1 MSSNKI
7 NSVENLIDEFRK
19 LPGIGPKS
27 AKRIVYHLLK
37 QPGEDIDKF
46 SKALTDMK
54 EKVRFCEEC
63 FNISENAK
71 CPVCS
76 DPGRNTKIICVV
88 EKISDVAV
96 IENTG
101 QFTGLYHVL
110 GGLLSPIENIGP
122 EEIRIP
128 KLIERIKT
136 FGVTEVILALNPTV
150 EGDSTATYIN
160 KILKKFDIKTT
171 KLASGLPVGGDIEY
185 ADQVTVGRAFLGR
198 TEL

>member
-7 NSVENLIDEFRK
+7 SSVENLIDEFRK

-27 AKRIVYHLLK
+27 AKRIVYYLLK
-37 QPGEDIDKF
+37 QSREDIEDF

-54 EKVRFCEEC
+54 DKVKFCQEC
-63 FNISENAK
+63 FNISEDEK
-71 CPVCS
+71 CPICNDS
-76 DPGRNTKIICVV
+76 GRNNQIICIV
-88 EKISDVAV
+88 EKISDVSV
-96 IENTG
+96 IESSG

-128 KLIERIKT
+128 KLIERIKIL
-136 FGVTEVILALNPTV
+136 GITEVVLALNPTV
-150 EGDSTATYIN
+150 EGDSTATYLN
-160 KILKKFDIKTT
+160 KVLKQFDLKIT

-185 ADQVTVGRAFLGR
+185 ADQVTIGRALSGR
-198 TEL
+198 TEI

>member
-1 MSSNKI
+1 MSRNKI
-7 NSVENLIDEFRK
+7 SAVENLIDEFRK

-27 AKRIVYHLLK
+27 AKRIVYFLLK
-37 QPGEDIDKF
+37 KSGEDIENF
-46 SKALTDMK
+46 SRALTDLK
-54 EKVRFCEEC
+54 DKVKFCSEC
-63 FNISENAK
+63 FNISEDDR
-71 CPVCS
+71 CPICS
-76 DPGRNTKIICVV
+76 DLSRNTKIICIV

-96 IENTG
+96 IEETG
-101 QFTGLYHVL
+101 QFAGIYHVL

-136 FGVTEVILALNPTV
+136 FGIKEVVLALNPTV
-150 EGDSTATYIN
+150 EGDSTATYMN
-160 KILKKFDIKTT
+160 KVLKQFDLKIT

-185 ADQVTVGRAFLGR
+185 ADQVTLGRALMGR

>member
-1 MSSNKI
+1 MSRNKI
-7 NSVENLIDEFRK
+7 SAVENLIDEFRK

-27 AKRIVYHLLK
+27 AKRIVYFLLK
-37 QPGEDIDKF
+37 QSGEDIENF
-46 SKALTDMK
+46 SRALIDLK
-54 EKVRFCEEC
+54 DKVRFCSEC
-63 FNISENAK
+63 FNISEDDI
-71 CPVCS
+71 CPICS
-76 DPGRNTKIICVV
+76 DSDRNTKIICIV

-96 IENTG
+96 IEETG
-101 QFTGLYHVL
+101 QFAGIYHVL

-136 FGVTEVILALNPTV
+136 LGIREVVLALNPTV
-150 EGDSTATYIN
+150 EGDSTATYMN
-160 KILKKFDIKTT
+160 KVLKQFDLKIT

-185 ADQVTVGRAFLGR
+185 ADQVTLGRALMGR